1 MTNMKN
7 IKIAALLLC
16 GLSLLSACKDDND
29 SNPTIKQPTQFVLN
43 QPALAAGQ
51 NSINLATNK
60 GVRVTYSQPD
70 YGYTA
75 AVKYTAQVSLDGN
88 YTKEMS
94 EATEEAPEFD
104 YITLD
109 ETFTSC
115 AIDINAEQLNLAVQ
129 RLLKYEEDNVPE
141 ITGVKLRMHAQV
153 DKYGINSNIVDL
165 LVSPFYVVLKDAD
178 PLMFHLVGGEFGWS
192 NSVAEIG
199 KNNWPYGI
207 IDGIDYDKK
216 DGTGKVQ
223 FTGYFAPNSEFKT
236 LCNTGANDM
245 SWDWKAFV
253 KGDGPWT
260 GVDRNGGDDLGN
272 MYADA
277 DGGYYTATIDTK
289 AVTIEFKKCENQA
302 PAQYSSISLIGLYE
316 DWNTDIDMTPY
327 KDGALRHLW
336 VVEQEITEKTAFKFR
351 ADHDWTNNWGNNVFK
366 GPYTIGI
373 GNGPNIPIEPGTYRI
388 MFNDLDGCITIWP
401 LQ

>member
-1 MTNMKN
+1 M
-7 IKIAALLLC
+7 
-16 GLSLLSACKDDND
+16 
-29 SNPTIKQPTQFVLN
+29 
-43 QPALAAGQ
+43 
-51 NSINLATNK
+51 
-60 GVRVTYSQPD
+60 RVTYSQPD

-192 NSVAEIG
+192 NSVSEIG
-199 KNNWPYGI
+199 QNNWP
-207 IDGIDYDKK
+207 
-216 DGTGKVQ
+216 
-223 FTGYFAPNSEFKT
+223 
-236 LCNTGANDM
+236 
-245 SWDWKAFV
+245 
-253 KGDGPWT
+253 
-260 GVDRNGGDDLGN
+260 
-272 MYADA
+272 
-277 DGGYYTATIDTK
+277 
-289 AVTIEFKKCENQA
+289 
-302 PAQYSSISLIGLYE
+302 
-316 DWNTDIDMTPY
+316 
-327 KDGALRHLW
+327 
-336 VVEQEITEKTAFKFR
+336 
-351 ADHDWTNNWGNNVFK
+351 
-366 GPYTIGI
+366 
-373 GNGPNIPIEPGTYRI
+373 
-388 MFNDLDGCITIWP
+388 
-401 LQ
+401 